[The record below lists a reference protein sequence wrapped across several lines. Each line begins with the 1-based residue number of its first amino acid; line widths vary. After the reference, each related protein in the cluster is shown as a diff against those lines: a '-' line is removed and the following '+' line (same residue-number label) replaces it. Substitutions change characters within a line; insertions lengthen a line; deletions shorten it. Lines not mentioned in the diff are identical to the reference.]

1 MDLQNGATKD
11 GNRLS
16 DLFTF
21 LSDVEYHPALV
32 DVIKSGDAAKID
44 AMLAPYNI
52 PAPLKQLLRDHAAGN
67 NLEQIKQ
74 ACAAEIDRI
83 KDILGVC

>member
-1 MDLQNGATKD
+1 MNLQNGTAKD

-16 DLFTF
+16 DLFKF

-52 PAPLKQLLRDHAAGN
+52 PDALKRLLRDHAAGN

-83 KDILGVC
+83 RDILGIC